1 MLDDRR
7 RSYGPTMFTASQLL
21 EMTANEV
28 ANATVKAAESIR
40 KTRSIGVLNN
50 VVRAVDASVKGQCK
64 TISDFKK
71 REGMISSVIEI
82 IEDIGSYHAIRQHL
96 VPAVRYVILHDSA
109 ISKARQSKVLNQW
122 SEIVG
127 YLDAKV
133 I

>member
-64 TISDFKK
+64 TISDFK
-71 REGMISSVIEI
+71 
-82 IEDIGSYHAIRQHL
+82 
-96 VPAVRYVILHDSA
+96 
-109 ISKARQSKVLNQW
+109 
-122 SEIVG
+122 SER
-127 YLDAKV
+127 A
-133 I
+133 